1 MSDFW
6 TRRRAQV
13 LAEDQTA
20 EAEALATADAAELAA
35 LAEEQAALS
44 EPELLARLGLPDPDG
59 LKAGDDF
66 TAFLRREVPGFLR
79 QRALRQLWRSNPVL
93 ANLDGL
99 VDHGEDFT
107 DAATVKPGM
116 KTVYRVGSGMVERAL
131 ESVERLIAEAEAEA
145 GDPSPLPD
153 PVRRPTSARV
163 TVLPPSAPIE
173 LTGTSVAVAEAVEDR
188 PAPRHMQ
195 FHFAEA
201 PA

>member
-13 LAEDQTA
+13 LAEDHQI
-20 EAEALATADAAELAA
+20 EAEAQAAIEAAELAA
-35 LAEEQAALS
+35 RTEEQAALS
-44 EPELLARLGLPDPDG
+44 EPELLAQLGLPDPDG

-66 TAFLRREVPGFLR
+66 AAFLRREVPGFLR

-99 VDHGEDFT
+99 LDHGEDFT
-107 DAATVKPGM
+107 DAATVKPSM
-116 KTVYRVGSGMVERAL
+116 QTAYRVGRGMVERAL
-131 ESVERLIAEAEAEA
+131 DSVDALIAEAETDA
-145 GDPSPLPD
+145 PPLPD

-163 TVLPPSAPIE
+163 SVLPPSAPIV
-173 LTGTSVAVAEAVEDR
+173 VAAEAAVIEPAEDR

>member
-6 TRRRAQV
+6 TRRRTQV
-13 LAEDQTA
+13 LAEDQAAAAQQLAAADA
-20 EAEALATADAAELAA
+20 EALAA

-107 DAATVKPGM
+107 DAATVKPAM
-116 KTVYRVGSGMVERAL
+116 QTVYRVGSGMVERAL
-131 ESVERLIAEAEAEA
+131 ESVERLIAEAEA
-145 GDPSPLPD
+145 GNPSLPPD

-173 LTGTSVAVAEAVEDR
+173 LTGPSVAVAEAVEDR